1 MGGTGLTKGN
11 RALPRGP
18 HAEKPRPDEAILRRS
33 GADLQNGWLARHGE
47 LYATEDRLVFVP
59 TLLDTV
65 LQAKRREIILDDITE
80 IERFPVAPGRMPQ
93 GGRRPRMILHTDA
106 CSYEIMVPDL
116 DGWIDTLQF
125 IYRRRA
131 RRGRP
136 YMPRVT
142 REEYE
147 NPLLDDE
154 ETPPPGRR
162 LNSGS
167 VTGFSGVLLITIT
180 EKSRSAVLAL
190 TELAQR
196 GGSGPV
202 PILEVAEARG
212 IPLHFLEQIFA
223 GLRRAGVLQS
233 QRGVKGGYSFRR
245 SPVEVSILEV
255 VETVDG
261 RITPPGGEDAAWGS
275 ESVWTEAQAA
285 LADLLGG
292 LTIADMQERE
302 ARIQDAPMFH
312 I

>member
-1 MGGTGLTKGN
+1 
-11 RALPRGP
+11 
-18 HAEKPRPDEAILRRS
+18 
-33 GADLQNGWLARHGE
+33 
-47 LYATEDRLVFVP
+47 
-59 TLLDTV
+59 
-65 LQAKRREIILDDITE
+65 
-80 IERFPVAPGRMPQ
+80 
-93 GGRRPRMILHTDA
+93 
-106 CSYEIMVPDL
+106 
-116 DGWIDTLQF
+116 
-125 IYRRRA
+125 
-131 RRGRP
+131 
-136 YMPRVT
+136 
-142 REEYE
+142 
-147 NPLLDDE
+147 
-154 ETPPPGRR
+154 
-162 LNSGS
+162 
-167 VTGFSGVLLITIT
+167 
-180 EKSRSAVLAL
+180 VLAL

-196 GGSGPV
+196 GGAGPV

-261 RITPPGGEDAAWGS
+261 RITPPGGADAPWGS

-302 ARIQDAPMFH
+302 ARMQDAPMFH